1 MRIDYMKWT
10 ARDIMITEFNTIHH
24 DASITEAV
32 RLIYSGK
39 VRETGF
45 KTVCTMVTNHF
56 GELVGVVSMFD
67 ILYHLR
73 PPIMNYLGDSVH
85 VGAQELESYV
95 KQFKGMTVE
104 QVMNSPVKYISP
116 DTDIMVIVDRMVK
129 DKCRRLP
136 VVEDTRVIGI
146 VYLSEVYCHL
156 CREWLN
162 IDL

>member
-1 MRIDYMKWT
+1 MKRT
-10 ARDIMITEFNTIHH
+10 ARDVMVTEFNSIYH

-39 VRETGF
+39 VRETGY

-56 GELVGVVSMFD
+56 GDLVGVVSMFD

-73 PPIMNYLGDSVH
+73 PPILNYLGDSIH
-85 VGAQELESYV
+85 LGAQELESYV
-95 KQFKGMTVE
+95 KRFKEMTVE
-104 QVMNSPVKYISP
+104 QVMNSPVKYVTP
-116 DTDIMVIVDRMVK
+116 DTDIMGIVDRMVK

-136 VVEDTRVIGI
+136 VVEGAKVIGI
-146 VYLSEVYCHL
+146 VYLSEIYCHL
-156 CREWLN
+156 CNNWLN